1 MDKIAALTEILTM
14 DPSNAFA
21 RYGLALE
28 YVNKGDTETALR
40 EFQTLREHQPDYVPG
55 HQMAAQTLI
64 KLGRYAEARKRIEA
78 GIAAAEKTGNGH
90 ALSELSGMLA
100 DLP

>member
-1 MDKIAALTEILTM
+1 MDKIAALSEILTM
-14 DPSNAFA
+14 DPANAFA
-21 RYGLALE
+21 RYGLAME
-28 YVNKGDTETALR
+28 YLGQGDTDKALA

-64 KLGRYAEARKRIEA
+64 KLGRYSEARERLET
-78 GIAAAEKTGNGH
+78 GLAAAEKTGNGH
-90 ALSELSGMLA
+90 AISELSGLLS

>member
-1 MDKIAALTEILTM
+1 MDKIAALTEILTQ
-14 DPSNAFA
+14 DPANAFA
-21 RYGLALE
+21 RYGLAMEHLG
-28 YVNKGDTETALR
+28 KGDTDAALR

-64 KLGRYAEARKRIEA
+64 KLGRYSEARERLEA
-78 GIAAAEKTGNGH
+78 GLAAAEKTGNGH
-90 ALSELSGMLA
+90 ALSELSGLLA